1 MKTQLPHLWNPHK
14 IKIWSI
20 NSLRRVASPT
30 STNFYPPEHYS
41 TDKNIKDNE
50 RPLYISLSFRVLLYI
65 YFIMEIC
72 PCQLIHSNA
81 GPLTCSDVPTF
92 GELCLCRGICAD
104 DDSCPRLHKKW
115 SCPSL
120 HSGIPSRISLCLRRD
135 NCTVV
140 RRYIPSIALSK
151 FHTYSLYILSKRNA
165 SQSGTFA
172 MEDIFDLPFDGQIQ
186 IPSKLFFHPFC

>member
-1 MKTQLPHLWNPHK
+1 M
-14 IKIWSI
+14 
-20 NSLRRVASPT
+20 
-30 STNFYPPEHYS
+30 
-41 TDKNIKDNE
+41 
-50 RPLYISLSFRVLLYI
+50 YISLYFRVLLYI

-120 HSGIPSRISLCLRRD
+120 HSGIPSRISLYLRQN

-151 FHTYSLYILSKRNA
+151 FHTYSLYIPSKRNA

-172 MEDIFDLPFDGQIQ
+172 MADIFDLLFDGANIDAFEA
-186 IPSKLFFHPFC
+186 LFLPFLLTAYLWLRFAYLWLRKR

>member
-1 MKTQLPHLWNPHK
+1 M
-14 IKIWSI
+14 
-20 NSLRRVASPT
+20 RRVASPT

-135 NCTVV
+135 NCI
-140 RRYIPSIALSK
+140 RRSADTSLRLHCRSSIRIRCISSRK
-151 FHTYSLYILSKRNA
+151 
-165 SQSGTFA
+165 GTHPNQGLLRWRTSSICPV
-172 MEDIFDLPFDGQIQ
+172 EGQIQ
-186 IPSKLFFHPFC
+186 MPSKLFFHPFC